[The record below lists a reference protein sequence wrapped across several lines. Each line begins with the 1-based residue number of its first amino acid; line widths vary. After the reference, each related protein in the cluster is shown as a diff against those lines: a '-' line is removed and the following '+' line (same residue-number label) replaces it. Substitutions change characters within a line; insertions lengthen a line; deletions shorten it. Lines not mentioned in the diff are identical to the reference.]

1 MLSRLWK
8 IGKAGGMDK
17 SILYHGSTVV
27 VEKPIVS
34 IGRKDLD
41 FGPGFYLTNLYDQAS
56 RWAKRIQMIRNADH
70 AVINTYKY
78 DEPVNCN
85 VLKFDAYN
93 REWLEFIVESR
104 QGKQPWAG
112 YDIVEGGVA
121 DDRVIDA
128 IEAFINGYATVETTL
143 SLLIYHKPNFQICI
157 LNQDIADKHLTFKS
171 HKII

>member
-1 MLSRLWK
+1 
-8 IGKAGGMDK
+8 MDK

-70 AVINTYKY
+70 AVIHTYKY

-93 REWLEFIVESR
+93 REWLDFMVDSR
-104 QGKQPWAG
+104 RGKQPWSG
-112 YDIVEGGVA
+112 YDIIEGGVA

-128 IEAFINGYATVETTL
+128 VEAYINGYADVEHTL
-143 SLLIYHKPNFQICI
+143 RQLAYHKPNYQICI
-157 LNQDIADKHLTFKS
+157 LSQEIVDKYLQFKS
-171 HKII
+171 YERI